1 VSIFTFLTISH
12 IHFCLHFSTETVLYE
27 KYFLKCHLFV
37 CVCGRASKRDFVR
50 KVRVQGQSWHSPTHF
65 NHDFNFSSFP
75 CVHFNSP
82 QTILYKNLMIAV
94 SFQAYD
100 TDKSGY
106 ITKDELAQMFSQ
118 AWDAGYRALA
128 ATDYDGISVEEFA
141 ENPGELFAGG

>member
-1 VSIFTFLTISH
+1 
-12 IHFCLHFSTETVLYE
+12 
-27 KYFLKCHLFV
+27 
-37 CVCGRASKRDFVR
+37 
-50 KVRVQGQSWHSPTHF
+50 
-65 NHDFNFSSFP
+65 
-75 CVHFNSP
+75 
-82 QTILYKNLMIAV
+82 MIAV